1 MDPRL
6 LDLLRSAPSLDLY
19 QISLATHQLISDP
32 QRIIAIRSRLHTGA
46 RVMFFHHQAHTLA
59 AGTVVAF
66 RPTEVAIQD
75 DATRKQWWLPYAAIA
90 PDPQQHTHE
99 PVMPSPARPT
109 VNFQLGDTVGF
120 TDKYLREHI
129 GTVQRING
137 KTLSIDCDGV
147 RWRVSPRLLRKIID
161 L

>member
-1 MDPRL
+1 MDPCL

-19 QISLATHQLISDP
+19 QISLATQQLIADP
-32 QRIIAIRSRLHTGA
+32 QRIIAIRSRLHPGA

-75 DATRKQWWLPYAAIA
+75 ETTRKHWWLPYAAIA

-99 PVMPSPARPT
+99 PVMQSPARPA
-109 VNFQLGDTVGF
+109 VNFQLGDIVGF
-120 TDKYLREHI
+120 AKKYLREHV

-137 KTLSIDCDGV
+137 KTL
-147 RWRVSPRLLRKIID
+147 
-161 L
+161 